1 MAVVTAR
8 SARELPGV
16 RLSAANNRSIMLS
29 EKQSH
34 PGMSQSQF
42 VFGLHESNQ
51 ECFFFFFRDFPK
63 LTIT

>member
-16 RLSAANNRSIMLS
+16 RLSAANNRTIMLS

-42 VFGLHESNQ
+42 GVQASNHECAES
-51 ECFFFFFRDFPK
+51 FFFFFLRT